1 MAKNVVLKHK
11 DEKIWGLNVILPGV
25 GEVKIDENGEFE
37 VEEVVATQLLD
48 GTEDYLLV
56 EGNGTTVV
64 EEDFESKLAKKK
76 SEEETEDDE
85 KESEE
90 ETEDD
95 EEESEEEIDLS
106 KKTLKE
112 LIEIAESAGI
122 PEEEYAKFSK
132 KKALM
137 LNFLKKQL

>member
-64 EEDFESKLAKKK
+64 EEDFESKLAEKK
-76 SEEETEDDE
+76 
-85 KESEE
+85 SEE